1 VTSAADTRPDATRAG
16 SLPGSASAGAA
27 LKAAREAAGLSVDA
41 VAQQLK
47 LAQRQ
52 VQALEDDA
60 YQQLPGRTFV
70 RGFARNYARLVHLDP
85 DGVLARL
92 PGSEIAPALERPT
105 LAPSRRSMGELP
117 TEGEVHGPAVRW
129 IIPLIL
135 LLIVAAAGFYEYS
148 RQQIALRSGTS
159 MAILPRQ
166 GAAAP
171 AGTATSSTPLPN
183 PISTAPAEGTVGDTA
198 SAAREAPISAAPPL
212 RQNAAA
218 EAEPASAPAAAAN
231 IATGTAANIATGA
244 AANIATGAAVG
255 AAPAAAASDSA
266 LVLAFRGASWIE
278 VKDASGHVVLRA
290 SEAAGTTRA
299 VAVPPPLE
307 LTLGNAPQVDVTFR
321 GRPVDL
327 GPYTRGD
334 VARVTLR

>member
-1 VTSAADTRPDATRAG
+1 MTSAAGTRSDSTRVG
-16 SLPGSASAGAA
+16 SLPASASAGAA

-159 MAILPRQ
+159 IAILPRQ
-166 GAAAP
+166 GAPAP
-171 AGTATSSTPLPN
+171 ARSATSSTPLPN
-183 PISTAPAEGTVGDTA
+183 PVSARGSAGDTV
-198 SAAREAPISAAPPL
+198 SAAREAPIPAAPPVH
-212 RQNAAA
+212 QNAAA
-218 EAEPASAPAAAAN
+218 EATTTTEPAPAPGEAA
-231 IATGTAANIATGA
+231 GTT
-244 AANIATGAAVG
+244 TGAAVA
-255 AAPAAAASDSA
+255 AAPAAAASGSA
-266 LVLAFRGASWIE
+266 LVLTFRGASWIE
-278 VKDASGHVVLRA
+278 VKDASGQVVLRA

-307 LTLGNAPQVDVTFR
+307 LTLGNAPQVEVTFR
-321 GRPVDL
+321 GRPIDL

>member
-1 VTSAADTRPDATRAG
+1 MTGAADTRSDATRAG
-16 SLPGSASAGAA
+16 SLPSSASAGAT

-85 DGVLARL
+85 DAVLARL
-92 PGSEIAPALERPT
+92 PRSEIAPALERPM
-105 LAPSRRSMGELP
+105 LAPSRRPMGELP
-117 TEGEVHGPAVRW
+117 LDGDARGPAARW

-148 RQQIALRSGTS
+148 RQQIALHGGPS
-159 MAILPRQ
+159 MAIHPRQ

-171 AGTATSSTPLPN
+171 ADTAMSSTPLPN
-183 PISTAPAEGTVGDTA
+183 PVSTAPTEDTAGDTA
-198 SAAREAPISAAPPL
+198 SAAREAPLPAAPPV
-212 RQNAAA
+212 QQHATAEAASA
-218 EAEPASAPAAAAN
+218 AEPASVTSAATGAAIGAMPAAAAGD
-231 IATGTAANIATGA
+231 T
-244 AANIATGAAVG
+244 
-255 AAPAAAASDSA
+255 A
-266 LVLAFRGASWIE
+266 LVLSFHGASWIE
-278 VKDASGHVVLRA
+278 VKDASGRVVLRA
-290 SEAAGTTRA
+290 SQAAGTTRA

-307 LTLGNAPQVDVTFR
+307 LTLGNAPQVEVSFR
-321 GRPVDL
+321 GRPLDL